1 MQRPLQTQQT
11 HSPQQ
16 LTSTIIIMTKE
27 HPPQAELPIPIENEN
42 TQQPISEEEPT
53 NAKASRTGSRQK
65 KEELEEFQ
73 KQYLKDTKIQSRHST
88 VIEKDTWEKLD
99 YIVRRL
105 GGHGSS
111 VSAYIE
117 AILEKHLQEYMP
129 KVEMWR
135 KL

>member
-1 MQRPLQTQQT
+1 
-11 HSPQQ
+11 
-16 LTSTIIIMTKE
+16 MTKE
-27 HPPQAELPIPIENEN
+27 HPPQAELPISIESEN
-42 TQQPISEEEPT
+42 TQQPISDEEPT

-73 KQYLKDTKIQSRHST
+73 KQYLKDTKIKHRHSI
-88 VIEKDTWEKLD
+88 VIEKDTWENLD
-99 YIVRRL
+99 FVVRRL

-117 AILEKHLQEYMP
+117 AILEKHLQEYMS
-129 KVEMWR
+129 KVEIWR

>member
-1 MQRPLQTQQT
+1 MN
-11 HSPQQ
+11 
-16 LTSTIIIMTKE
+16 KE
-27 HPPQAELPIPIENEN
+27 HPPQAELPIALDAEN
-42 TQQPISEEEPT
+42 TQQSGSIEEPT
-53 NAKASRTGSRQK
+53 TGKTTKTGSKQK

-73 KQYLKDTKIQSRHST
+73 KQFLGEKKIQNRHSI

-99 YIVRRL
+99 YVVRRL

-129 KVEMWR
+129 KVEIWR